1 MKFPLLGK
9 TLAVGGV
16 LIALTLALQ
25 SISAI
30 VSDSAAHA
38 MTVRVTR
45 RSGPRGRDGQ
55 RRQIFRA

>member
-16 LIALTLALQ
+16 LFALTLALQ

-30 VSDSAAHA
+30 VNEREGRLREAEPGLAAIA
-38 MTVRVTR
+38 ARPGADAALR
-45 RSGPRGRDGQ
+45 
-55 RRQIFRA
+55 